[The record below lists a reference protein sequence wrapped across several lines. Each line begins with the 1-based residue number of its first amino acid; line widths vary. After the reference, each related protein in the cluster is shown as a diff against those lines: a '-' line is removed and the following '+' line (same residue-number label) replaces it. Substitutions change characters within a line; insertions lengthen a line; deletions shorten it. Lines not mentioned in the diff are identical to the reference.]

1 MATQETRTDQIEA
14 AGVGSAEER
23 KSAKRF
29 AAIGWWARRYREL
42 SWAWRFNLAILVL
55 AVLNAATIQIADA
68 FGHGSVSAIC
78 RAIYSVVVAI
88 WFVGAVFTILVTF
101 KRFFTPSRTQ
111 PPTDAGNHPGY
122 DKVQ

>member
-14 AGVGSAEER
+14 AGVGSAEEP

-29 AAIGWWARRYREL
+29 VTIVWWAQRIKEM
-42 SWAWRFNLAILVL
+42 SWPGRFNLVVLVL
-55 AVLNAATIQIADA
+55 AVLNSATILIADA
-68 FGHGSVSAIC
+68 FGWGSVVSICSAIY
-78 RAIYSVVVAI
+78 AIVVAI
-88 WFVGAVFTILVTF
+88 WFVGAVFTILVAF

-111 PPTDAGNHPGY
+111 PPTDAGNHAGY